1 MVMMMEQKLEALMHG
16 FTTCLEDMVAE
27 IEEVTGA
34 EVIDNDYE
42 YVIIAYEEDG
52 EDVQVQIH
60 LGGTKRTIVV
70 TGYEEVYRG

>member
-1 MVMMMEQKLEALMHG
+1 MNMKQKLENLMNG

-27 IEEVTGA
+27 IEEATGA
-34 EVIDNDYE
+34 EVIENNYE

-52 EDVQVQIH
+52 EDVEVLIR
-60 LGGTKRTIVV
+60 LGGTKRTVIV

>member
-1 MVMMMEQKLEALMHG
+1 MERRFERLMNG

-34 EVIDNDYE
+34 EVIEENFE
-42 YVIIAYEEDG
+42 YVVVAYEEDG
-52 EDVQVQIH
+52 EDVQVRIN
-60 LGGTKRTIVV
+60 LGGTKRTVIV

>member
-1 MVMMMEQKLEALMHG
+1 MENRFEQLLNG

-34 EVIDNDYE
+34 EVIEATFE
-42 YVIIAYEEDG
+42 YVVVAYEEDG
-52 EDVQVQIH
+52 EDVQVQIK
-60 LGGTKRTIVV
+60 LGGTKRTVIV